1 LNYSTLKTEL
11 LCLGAKAKSKR
22 HLRKTGAGP
31 AGGSY
36 FTLPNGS
43 IVQIPVVGRFVQNS
57 PFSITQSENNTFHLY
72 KNYERVCDLQGVP
85 TPKFYQMSTIHG
97 VDCLATTVDQTCV
110 HWRHNLQCDFCGI
123 ELSLKHHRTVKR
135 KSPEQLIEVI
145 HAARAEERANH
156 ITLTIGTQP
165 GADRGAS
172 VLLETTRS
180 IKEQIDIPIHVQ
192 VEPVDETYLLKLKDS
207 GVDTLGIHI
216 ETCDPD
222 IFRKVCPGKALLDF
236 EYYEKMWGHA
246 VDIFGKNQV
255 SSFVIIGLGESDE
268 SILNGAKWMTSNGV
282 IPFVVPLR
290 PIPETPLE
298 NAMPPSP
305 ERMTYLYD
313 EVSRI
318 LKQNDLNPNKRMT
331 YLYDEVS
338 RILKQNDLNPN
349 KNKAGCVRCKACS
362 PFEAF
367 VIG

>member
-1 LNYSTLKTEL
+1 LNFSTLKTEL
-11 LCLGAKAKSKR
+11 LCLGAKAKIKR

-36 FTLPNGS
+36 FILPNGS
-43 IVQIPVVGRFVQNS
+43 VVQIPVVGRFVQNS
-57 PFSITQSENNTFHLY
+57 PFSITEDSDVLFLS
-72 KNYERVCDLQGVP
+72 KNDERVCELQGVP
-85 TPKFYQMSTIHG
+85 TPQFYQLNTSDGIPMWKIALIHG

-123 ELSLKHHRTVKR
+123 ELSLKHHRSIKR

-145 HAARAEERANH
+145 QAARAEKRANH

-165 GADRGAS
+165 GADRGAN

-192 VEPVDETYLLKLKDS
+192 VEPVDETNLLKLKDS

-216 ETCDPD
+216 ETCDPEV
-222 IFRKVCPGKALLDF
+222 FRKVCPGKALLDF

-246 VDIFGKNQV
+246 VNIFGKNQV

-268 SILNGAKWMTSNGV
+268 SILNGAKWMASIGV

-298 NAMPPSP
+298 NAIPPSP
-305 ERMTYLYD
+305 ERMVYLYD
-313 EVSRI
+313 EINRI
-318 LKQNDLNPNKRMT
+318 LKENDLNPNR
-331 YLYDEVS
+331 
-338 RILKQNDLNPN
+338 
-349 KNKAGCVRCKACS
+349 NKAGCVRCKACS
-362 PFEAF
+362 PF
-367 VIG
+367 VIGY

>member
-11 LCLGAKAKSKR
+11 LCLGAKAKTKR

-36 FTLPNGS
+36 FILPNGS
-43 IVQIPVVGRFVQNS
+43 IVQIPVVGGFVQNS
-57 PFSITQSENNTFHLY
+57 PFSITEVSDVLYLY
-72 KNYERVCDLQGVP
+72 KNDERVCNLQGVP
-85 TPKFYQMSTIHG
+85 TPEFYQMSTSDGTPMWKIALIHG

-282 IPFVVPLR
+282 IPFIVPLR

-298 NAMPPSP
+298 NAIPPSP

-313 EVSRI
+313 EVNRI
-318 LKQNDLNPNKRMT
+318 LK
-331 YLYDEVS
+331 E
-338 RILKQNDLNPN
+338 NDLNPN

-362 PFEAF
+362 PFEEF
-367 VIG
+367 VIGY